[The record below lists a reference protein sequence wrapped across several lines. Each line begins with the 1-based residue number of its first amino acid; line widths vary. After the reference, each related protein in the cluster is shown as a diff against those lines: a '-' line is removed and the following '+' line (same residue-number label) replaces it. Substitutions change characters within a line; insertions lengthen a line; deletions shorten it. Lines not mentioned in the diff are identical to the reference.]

1 MVENDENE
9 EQEEES
15 IDSENNNDDASNS
28 NSTYSRIDHFW
39 KGIFQMKDHN
49 NLPKYSTL
57 SSLIKALLTL
67 AHGNA
72 DCERGFSINSAL
84 LESRS
89 KLNLHSING
98 LRQIKSHMQRINN
111 DIDKLKIDRD
121 LLNAAK
127 NSYKNYRDRLG
138 KEKSNHQ
145 KKRKVN
151 TTLSKLQ
158 ELSAEE
164 NELQNKLIASQTMLK
179 LAENHIAEG
188 LKKKDFKII
197 ESGEVLLKQAKEK
210 IPILNKKIK
219 ENKESQT
226 KLQETR
232 SKKN

>member
-39 KGIFQMKDHN
+39 KSIFQMKDRN
-49 NLPKYSTL
+49 NLPKYSAL
-57 SSLIKALLTL
+57 SSLIKALVTL

-72 DCERGFSINSAL
+72 DCERGFSINSTL

-98 LRQIKSHMQRINN
+98 LRQVKSHMQRNNN
-111 DIDKLKIDRD
+111 DIVKLKIDRD

-127 NSYKNYRDRLG
+127 NSFKNYRDLLE
-138 KEKSNHQ
+138 KEKFNHQ

-164 NELQNKLIASQTMLK
+164 NELQNKFLASQTM
-179 LAENHIAEG
+179 
-188 LKKKDFKII
+188 
-197 ESGEVLLKQAKEK
+197 
-210 IPILNKKIK
+210 
-219 ENKESQT
+219 
-226 KLQETR
+226 
-232 SKKN
+232 